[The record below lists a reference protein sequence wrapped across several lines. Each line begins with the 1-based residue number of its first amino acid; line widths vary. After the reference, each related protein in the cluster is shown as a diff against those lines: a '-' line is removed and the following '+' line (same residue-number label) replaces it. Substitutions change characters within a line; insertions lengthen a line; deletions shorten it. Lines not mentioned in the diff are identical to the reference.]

1 VIEASTNRTEAVISC
16 APFPCHGKCGDKI
29 QSNSGIMTIRLIV
42 MEFGKFTKVPQ
53 KQEHHKLQRKALLKK
68 C

>member
-1 VIEASTNRTEAVISC
+1 
-16 APFPCHGKCGDKI
+16 
-29 QSNSGIMTIRLIV
+29 
-42 MEFGKFTKVPQ
+42 MEFGKFIKVPQ